1 MNTIRIPVLTIAGSD
16 SSGGAGIQ
24 ADLKTMLARTVYGMS
39 AITALT
45 AQNTT
50 GVQGI
55 LPVPAAFLQQQ
66 LETVCSDLPPQAVK
80 IGMLASADQVPVI
93 CQAIRTYALRNIV
106 VDPVM
111 VATTGAT
118 LTQQE
123 TVCAMQEQLFPLA
136 TLLTPNLVEAEALL
150 GTAITTCSEMEQAAK
165 QLAARY
171 HTAVLL
177 KGGHLTEE
185 ATDILYDPETGL
197 HAFPGKRMHTA
208 NTHGTGCTLSS
219 ALAAELAK
227 GHSLPESVRLAKD
240 YVAQCIGAGL
250 VLGHGNGPICHDCI
264 ISPQ

>member
-66 LETVCSDLPPQAVK
+66 LEAVCSDLPPQAVK

-123 TVCAMQEQLFPLA
+123 TICAMQEQLFPLA
-136 TLLTPNLVEAEALL
+136 TLLTPLSAASLLVFCLL
-150 GTAITTCSEMEQAAK
+150 YTPCVAAIASVKRELGGKWAAG
-165 QLAARY
+165 
-171 HTAVLL
+171 VVI
-177 KGGHLTEE
+177 G
-185 ATDILYDPETGL
+185 
-197 HAFPGKRMHTA
+197 
-208 NTHGTGCTLSS
+208 
-219 ALAAELAK
+219 
-227 GHSLPESVRLAKD
+227 
-240 YVAQCIGAGL
+240 QCVIAWLMAGL
-250 VLGHGNGPICHDCI
+250 VYGMGSLFI
-264 ISPQ
+264 

>member
-1 MNTIRIPVLTIAGSD
+1 
-16 SSGGAGIQ
+16 
-24 ADLKTMLARTVYGMS
+24 
-39 AITALT
+39 
-45 AQNTT
+45 
-50 GVQGI
+50 
-55 LPVPAAFLQQQ
+55 
-66 LETVCSDLPPQAVK
+66 
-80 IGMLASADQVPVI
+80 
-93 CQAIRTYALRNIV
+93 
-106 VDPVM
+106 M

-123 TVCAMQEQLFPLA
+123 TICAMQEQLFPLA

>member
-1 MNTIRIPVLTIAGSD
+1 
-16 SSGGAGIQ
+16 
-24 ADLKTMLARTVYGMS
+24 
-39 AITALT
+39 
-45 AQNTT
+45 
-50 GVQGI
+50 
-55 LPVPAAFLQQQ
+55 
-66 LETVCSDLPPQAVK
+66 
-80 IGMLASADQVPVI
+80 
-93 CQAIRTYALRNIV
+93 
-106 VDPVM
+106 
-111 VATTGAT
+111 
-118 LTQQE
+118 
-123 TVCAMQEQLFPLA
+123 
-136 TLLTPNLVEAEALL
+136 
-150 GTAITTCSEMEQAAK
+150 MEQAAK
-165 QLAARY
+165 QLAAHY